1 MTRDE
6 LMEYF
11 LNIPVSINN
20 LYGDPFFKDQE
31 ENTFSKLY
39 SLHKSGHKGV
49 VSIITKT
56 EINERIALRLGYYAK
71 RLKLIIL
78 LSVSELPTK
87 IEGVPG
93 DRYNTISKCLKYG
106 IPILPYIRP
115 FIPGENTSSEILDK
129 LFRRIQEEFKD
140 KDYSVIVSG
149 LRGNEEILN
158 KFSLTQE
165 YNLRVKIIPTHIKEY
180 LQSMTTTIFQEHR
193 AELLILLG

>member
-1 MTRDE
+1 M
-6 LMEYF
+6 
-11 LNIPVSINN
+11 SINN
-20 LYGDPFFKDQE
+20 LYGDSFYKDQI

-56 EINERIALRLGYYAK
+56 EIDEQTALRLGYYAK

-78 LSVSELPTK
+78 LSISELPTR

-106 IPILPYIRP
+106 VPILPYIRP
-115 FIPGENTSSEILDK
+115 FIPGENTSPEILDK
-129 LFRRIQEEFKD
+129 LFNRIKKEFGNNN
-140 KDYSVIVSG
+140 YSVIISG
-149 LRGNEEILN
+149 LRGDEEILN
-158 KFSLTQE
+158 KFSLTRE

-180 LQSMTTTIFQEHR
+180 LQHVTTIIFQEPH
-193 AELLILLG
+193 AELVILLG